1 MAPNVPLRQ
10 AEGQA
15 AHGSFDVEDPR
26 NVAPKPASSGAGANS
41 GMMQL
46 GLFLFFTMSRAI
58 HPLIIEESKVE
69 ITTASGKKSGFAYE
83 SISVPLMECV
93 VTLIVAQG
101 MCLMKGGVA
110 EWREIWKPAPMS
122 VFSAIGFV
130 YAFGDY
136 LELMSLGS
144 LSGVMY
150 QVLSQTKLIVTA
162 FMIWGIKGQ
171 KQSTLQWILLTLLM
185 LSLICYS
192 LMKSLLAAHAKA
204 LASGGAEEAIVT
216 QEGSVLA
223 FGMLMAV
230 LKVTVSCLC
239 AVLSDK
245 YMKDYKDEPIYMQLV
260 QFKVSWFVTL
270 LVLAT
275 VNGGDKFWSEGL
287 LHDWSPAVVAS
298 LASFTVKGWS
308 TMYLLA
314 ILDSMLKNLGEACT
328 VLVTY
333 FLAVAHPGKPDVY
346 DFEAFM
352 TLLVVFVCVV
362 AYLAAKDVVTK
373 AQKYDEAQKKIGA

>member
-1 MAPNVPLRQ
+1 MASKAPLRETDPET
-10 AEGQA
+10 ARP
-15 AHGSFDVEDPR
+15 GSFNVEDAR
-26 NVAPKPASSGAGANS
+26 TVAPKAPSGGDS
-41 GMMQL
+41 GTSGLMQA
-46 GLFLFFTMSRAI
+46 GLFVFFTLVRAV

-69 ITTASGKKSGFAYE
+69 IATATGKKTGFAYE
-83 SISVPLMECV
+83 SISVPLMECL

-101 MCLMKGGVA
+101 MCLMNGGVA

-162 FMIWGIKGQ
+162 FMIWAIKGQ

-185 LSLICYS
+185 MSLICYS
-192 LMKSLLAAHAKA
+192 LMKSLLEAHQKA
-204 LASGGAEEAIVT
+204 LAGGASDDQKGQEA
-216 QEGSVLA
+216 SAFA

-239 AVLSDK
+239 AVMSDK
-245 YMKDYKDEPIYMQLV
+245 YMKDYKSEPIYMQLV

-275 VNGGDKFWSEGL
+275 VSGGDKFWSEGL

-333 FLAVAHPGKPDVY
+333 FLAVLHPGKPDVY
-346 DFEAFM
+346 DVEAFM
-352 TLLVVFVCVV
+352 TLLVVFVSVV
-362 AYLAAKDVVTK
+362 AYLAAKDIVTK
-373 AQKYDEAQKKIGA
+373 AQKYDQAQKVGA